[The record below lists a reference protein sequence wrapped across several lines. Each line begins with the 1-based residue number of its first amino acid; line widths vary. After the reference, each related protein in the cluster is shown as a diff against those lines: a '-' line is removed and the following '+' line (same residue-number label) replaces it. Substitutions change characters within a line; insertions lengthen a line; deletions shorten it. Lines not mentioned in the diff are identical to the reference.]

1 MPTTAKPP
9 PEHDVAQLVLG
20 LFRWLRDN
28 GHTTATVPGRARR
41 GIATALAEGTLD
53 GLSKTMATAF
63 LVALDTWIHTATPLM
78 QEKHHR
84 SAKKEL
90 AATLTNW
97 LRDDESR
104 SEAIRILQAF
114 PLSRFSARIEQIAE
128 SSAARAARAGASIED
143 QQRTR
148 ETWRHDA
155 RVFAELFDDLGQRL
169 RAPRGVPF
177 PRTLKEWTHFEQKF
191 VQSLR
196 GAGLSYGDIA
206 KLRRSAV
213 LGAEALPDK
222 HRLERERVRGSAR
235 RAKSRKA

>member
-1 MPTTAKPP
+1 MPTAAKPP

-20 LFRWLRDN
+20 LFRWLRDK
-28 GHTTATVPGRARR
+28 GHTTATVPGRARK
-41 GIATALAEGTLD
+41 GIATALAQGTLD
-53 GLSKTMATAF
+53 GLAKTMATAF

-78 QEKHHR
+78 QEKHQR
-84 SAKKEL
+84 STKKAL
-90 AATLTNW
+90 TSTLTNW

-114 PLSRFSARIEQIAE
+114 PLARFSALIEQIAE
-128 SSAARAARAGASIED
+128 SSAERAARAGASIED
-143 QQRTR
+143 QHRTR
-148 ETWRHDA
+148 EIWLHDA
-155 RVFAELFDDLGQRL
+155 RGFGELFDDLGQRF

-213 LGAEALPDK
+213 SGSDVQPAK

>member
-1 MPTTAKPP
+1 
-9 PEHDVAQLVLG
+9 
-20 LFRWLRDN
+20 
-28 GHTTATVPGRARR
+28 
-41 GIATALAEGTLD
+41 
-53 GLSKTMATAF
+53 MATAF

-78 QEKHHR
+78 KEKHQR
-84 SAKKEL
+84 STKKEL
-90 AATLTNW
+90 ASTITNW
-97 LRDDESR
+97 LHDDESR

-114 PLSRFSARIEQIAE
+114 PLSRFSALIEQIAE
-128 SSAARAARAGASIED
+128 SSADRAARAGASIED
-143 QQRTR
+143 QQRIR
-148 ETWRHDA
+148 ETWREDA
-155 RVFAELFDDLGQRL
+155 RGVAELFEDLGQRL

-213 LGAEALPDK
+213 LGGEAPPDK
-222 HRLERERVRGSAR
+222 YRVERERVRGSAR

>member
-1 MPTTAKPP
+1 MASRPGA
-9 PEHDVAQLVLG
+9 HD
-20 LFRWLRDN
+20 RDGSRAVEKGYRDRSRT
-28 GHTTATVPGRARR
+28 GHTGWTSQNQGHRLPSGARYVDPHR
-41 GIATALAEGTLD
+41 DSADAGKASAE
-53 GLSKTMATAF
+53 
-63 LVALDTWIHTATPLM
+63 H
-78 QEKHHR
+78 E
-84 SAKKEL
+84 KEL
-90 AATLTNW
+90 ASTLTNW

-114 PLSRFSARIEQIAE
+114 PLARFSALIEQIAE
-128 SSAARAARAGASIED
+128 SSADRAARAGASIED

-148 ETWRHDA
+148 ETWRDDA
-155 RVFAELFDDLGQRL
+155 RGVAELFDDLGQRL

-177 PRTLKEWTHFEQKF
+177 RRTLKEWTHFEQKF

-213 LGAEALPDK
+213 SGSDVQPAK